1 MAIAIENE
9 EMENNGSLLSPFMRP
24 VLYFSVSGAA
34 AVTAPTAE
42 IEFDG
47 TTEDVTLEAIYLRTA
62 STIHYFAVDLSE
74 VMKYLVRS
82 FDGTEYPDDLE
93 FINGN
98 LVQKFD
104 E

>member
-1 MAIAIENE
+1 MAISIENE

-47 TTEDVTLEAIYLRTA
+47 TTEDVTL
-62 STIHYFAVDLSE
+62 
-74 VMKYLVRS
+74 
-82 FDGTEYPDDLE
+82 
-93 FINGN
+93 
-98 LVQKFD
+98 
-104 E
+104 